1 MRDCMPAL
9 TGHPLSIMQTL
20 CITLCSAQGMP
31 GGCPGDARET
41 PGPGD
46 FKKPIKNKTEYPY
59 NKNNKVKSKP
69 LQLAGKNHGLAQS
82 LLSRFFSWDVVDVG
96 LPIY

>member
-1 MRDCMPAL
+1 MPE
-9 TGHPLSIMQTL
+9 GRS
-20 CITLCSAQGMP
+20 
-31 GGCPGDARET
+31 GDARVM